1 MWVIVQ
7 GPACKFPIMLLL
19 VFSDAVAMWI
29 CMRAC
34 RCCESRVG
42 LAVLGLWL
50 AAGGIRRGVVNV
62 VVIIVVVVCLRRGA
76 LTARGWQ

>member
-1 MWVIVQ
+1 MWVILQ
-7 GPACKFPIMLLL
+7 GLACKFPIMLLL
-19 VFSDAVAMWI
+19 VFSGAVAVWI

-34 RCCESRVG
+34 RCCKIRVG

-50 AAGGIRRGVVNV
+50 AFGGIHRGLVNV